1 MRQIQKTFVLH
12 RKPCHSIYF
21 STPDKTSKALIKMNF
36 LTYQQFLETATT
48 TTIFLKRHKKEGIRG
63 TFQRSENKRQFAAM
77 RHACADKMQPPERYF
92 SASFAKPVSHSTPS
106 SYDIKS
112 ASLGLLALVLKSSDV
127 SMIGQQLRQ
136 QFKETP
142 DFFENDP
149 VLLDMGLLQAQEGV
163 KNIDFAALVA
173 LLKHHKLDV
182 MAVKGALPEQEAA
195 ARAAGLRIS
204 NDARIQKRVEQA
216 HAVQQSQQHVQ
227 APIVPPPGPKHE
239 KALVIDRPL
248 RSGQQVYAR
257 GADALVLAMVN
268 PGAEVIADGHIHVYA
283 PLRGRAIAGARGNT
297 EARIF
302 AQSMEA
308 ELVSI
313 AGVYRSNDGQLP
325 KNIQGKAVQVSLLK
339 EGSSEKLVFSPI
351 SA

>member
-1 MRQIQKTFVLH
+1 M
-12 RKPCHSIYF
+12 
-21 STPDKTSKALIKMNF
+21 
-36 LTYQQFLETATT
+36 
-48 TTIFLKRHKKEGIRG
+48 
-63 TFQRSENKRQFAAM
+63 
-77 RHACADKMQPPERYF
+77 
-92 SASFAKPVSHSTPS
+92 
-106 SYDIKS
+106 
-112 ASLGLLALVLKSSDV
+112 LALVLKSADLSL
-127 SMIGQQLRQ
+127 IGQQLQQ
-136 QFKETP
+136 QFKENP
-142 DFFENDP
+142 GFFEDDP
-149 VLLDMGLLQAQEGV
+149 VLLDIGSFQSQE
-163 KNIDFAALVA
+163 KPKHIDFVALVA
-173 LLKHHKLDV
+173 LMKQYKLDV
-182 MAVKGALPEQEAA
+182 MAVKGARAEQEPA

-216 HAVQQSQQHVQ
+216 HAVQQSQQHIQ
-227 APIVPPPGPKHE
+227 APIVLPPGPKHE

-257 GADALVLAMVN
+257 GGDALVLAMVN